1 MTRAFDITRS
11 QNERPASTRPNDCRS
26 VIEVDPAIP
35 DRLRNR
41 GSAILTR
48 AASSWFVVAVLGQ
61 WLFVTYVI
69 GFYFRA
75 IWNGQIET
83 WNKVLPHG
91 YVPGDTVGNLVVAV
105 HLAFAV
111 FILVGGSLQV
121 MTGIRRRFP
130 RFHRIN
136 GRIYLASA
144 IVMSVGGLLMVW
156 TRGTV
161 GGPAQ
166 AVAISINAMLIM
178 ACAIMTVRHAMGR
191 RLEVHRQW
199 ALRLFLVVSGV
210 WFFRIGLMFWI
221 AVNRGP
227 VGFDPETFRGPALV
241 ALAFGQYLVPLAI
254 LELYFWAKRSRSLVF
269 RASMAASL
277 FVLTLAT
284 AGGIVAAFLFMWL
297 PRL

>member
-1 MTRAFDITRS
+1 MTHEINMVRQTPPSRDVEMAIVRVSSTEGTKDSYENSRRS
-11 QNERPASTRPNDCRS
+11 N
-26 VIEVDPAIP
+26 
-35 DRLRNR
+35 
-41 GSAILTR
+41 AILR
-48 AASSWFVVAVLGQ
+48 MAASSWFVVAVLGQ
-61 WLFVTYVI
+61 WLFATYVI
-69 GFYFRA
+69 GFYARA
-75 IWNGQIET
+75 LWQGHIET

-91 YVPGDTVGNLVVAV
+91 YVPGDTAGNLVVAV

-111 FILVGGSLQV
+111 LIIVGGSVQV
-121 MTGIRRRFP
+121 MTGVRRRFP

-144 IVMSVGGLLMVW
+144 FVMSIGGLIMVW

-166 AVAISINAMLIM
+166 AVAISINALLIM
-178 ACAIMTVRHAMGR
+178 GCGIMTVRHAIGR

-221 AVNRGP
+221 AVNQGP
-227 VGFDPETFRGPALV
+227 VGFDPETFRGPTLV
-241 ALAFGQYLVPLAI
+241 VLAFGQYLVPLAI
-254 LELYFWAKRSRSLVF
+254 LELYFWAKRSRSLAF
-269 RASMAASL
+269 RASMTASL
-277 FVLTLAT
+277 FGLTLAT
-284 AGGIVAAFLFMWL
+284 AAGITAAFLFMWL

>member
-1 MTRAFDITRS
+1 MTRPLEITQG
-11 QNERPASTRPNDCRS
+11 QNERLGSTSPKDRRS
-26 VIEVDPAIP
+26 TIRVDPANS
-35 DRLRNR
+35 DHLRKR
-41 GSAILTR
+41 GTSLAK

-111 FILVGGSLQV
+111 FIIVGGSLQV

-136 GRIYLASA
+136 GRIYLASSF
-144 IVMSVGGLLMVW
+144 VMSVGGLIMVW

-166 AVAISINAMLIM
+166 AVAISINALLIM

-191 RLEVHRQW
+191 RFDVHRQW

-221 AVNRGP
+221 AVNQGP
-227 VGFDPETFRGPALV
+227 VGFDPHTFRGPTLV
-241 ALAFGQYLVPLAI
+241 VLAFGQYLVPLAI
-254 LELYFWAKRSRSLVF
+254 LELYFHAQRSRSSIF

>member
-11 QNERPASTRPNDCRS
+11 QNERSGSTRPHDRRS
-26 VIEVDPAIP
+26 AIEVDPANH

-41 GSAILTR
+41 GTILTR

-61 WLFVTYVI
+61 WVFVTYVI

-75 IWNGQIET
+75 TWQGHIET

-91 YVPGDTVGNLVVAV
+91 YVPGDTAGNLVVAV

-111 FILVGGSLQV
+111 LITVGGSLQV
-121 MTGIRRRFP
+121 MTGVRRRFP

-144 IVMSVGGLLMVW
+144 IVMSVGGLIMVW

-166 AVAISINAMLIM
+166 AVAISINALLILG
-178 ACAIMTVRHAMGR
+178 CAIMTVRHAMGR
-191 RLEVHRQW
+191 RLEAHRQW

-227 VGFDPETFRGPALV
+227 VGFDPETFRGPVLV

-277 FVLTLAT
+277 FGLTLAT